1 MIQWLL
7 KTLGVENEHP
17 EPVGGV
23 NFRPTDAE
31 FHFERVR
38 QGAEWTIRHADMET
52 ARTERATQELRFP
65 LEGVR
70 WDDDA

>member
-17 EPVGGV
+17 QPVVG

-38 QGAEWTIRHADMET
+38 QGAEQTIQHADMET
-52 ARTERATQELRFP
+52 ARTERATHDLRFP
-65 LEGVR
+65 LESVR
-70 WDDDA
+70 MDDDA